1 VVAGVDGAADVHGVA
16 DGPVLL
22 EIGVVAFDGGRVG
35 ALLLPDLV
43 GAAVALVAAVLGC
56 ADIVGRV
63 VVAHGFDD
71 IVFDEWVVSPTV
83 EGEVGGAVGLESA
96 CVVDQPGSEFVS
108 C

>member
-1 VVAGVDGAADVHGVA
+1 VVTGVDGAADVHGVA
-16 DGPVLL
+16 DGPILL
-22 EIGVVAFDGGRVG
+22 EISVVAFDGGGVG

-56 ADIVGRV
+56 ADVVGRV

-71 IVFDEWVVSPTV
+71 IVLDEWVVGPAV
-83 EGEVGGAVGLESA
+83 EGKVGGAVSLEGA
-96 CVVDQPGSEFVS
+96 CVVDQPGSGCVS

>member
-16 DGPVLL
+16 DGPILL
-22 EIGVVAFDGGRVG
+22 EISVVAFDGGGVG

-56 ADIVGRV
+56 ADVVGRV

-71 IVFDEWVVSPTV
+71 IVFYERVVGPAV
-83 EGEVGGAVGLESA
+83 EGKVGGAVGLESTGVVHQPCSE
-96 CVVDQPGSEFVS
+96 CVS
-108 C
+108 